1 MQTTTPG
8 HGYKRGEKEMQA
20 HAYNYQ
26 GKVNKINKDLGSY
39 NIINI
44 DYIAGTSALRPTLR
58 YTVSDSAEFAFF
70 KWNYII
76 LNWGSTSKD
85 WGNRERRYFVE
96 AAQVRNVAKGVWE
109 VPLRLDSLST
119 FAKEILNSTAN
130 VERSASNY
138 NLYLNDNFY
147 NAYAYPRIGC
157 KIFPSGFN
165 DNYNYLLTVCNTLG
179 YAEGGTIN
187 GN

>member
-1 MQTTTPG
+1 MG
-8 HGYKRGEKEMQA
+8 IRKESKKMQA
-20 HAYNYQ
+20 HAFNYQ
-26 GKVNKINKDLGSY
+26 GQINKINKNLCSY
-39 NIINI
+39 DIINI

-58 YTVSDSAEFAFF
+58 YTVSDSAAFEFF
-70 KWNYII
+70 KWNYMV
-76 LNWGSTSKD
+76 LNWGSTSSD

-119 FAKEILNSTAN
+119 FANEILNSTAN
-130 VERSASNY
+130 VERSASDY
-138 NLYLNDNFY
+138 NLYLNDIFY

-157 KIFPSGFN
+157 KIFPEGFS

-179 YAEGGTIN
+179 YEDRGGAS
-187 GN
+187 GS